1 MEFERQLIPD
11 IFLIKPKIF
20 SDMRGYFT
28 ETFRKDLLE
37 LELGYKINFIQEN
50 ESKSSRGVLR
60 GLHFQ
65 LPPFAQAKLVRVS
78 EGRVLDIAVD
88 IRKSSPSFGQHVALE
103 LSAKNKKQL
112 FVPRGFAHGFIV
124 LSDTATFTYKVDN
137 CYAPDHDRG
146 IAFDDKS
153 LAINWQLP
161 FELFK
166 LSAKDRC
173 HPTLSNAKDILG

>member
-1 MEFERQLIPD
+1 MKFSSLSIPGLILVELNIHGD
-11 IFLIKPKIF
+11 N
-20 SDMRGYFT
+20 RGYFA
-28 ETFRKDLLE
+28 ETFRQDLLE
-37 LELGYKINFIQEN
+37 KATGYKVDFIQEN
-50 ESKSSRGVLR
+50 ESKSTKGVLR
-60 GLHFQ
+60 GLHYQ
-65 LPPFAQAKLVRVS
+65 LPPYTQAKLVRVT
-78 EGRVLDIAVD
+78 EGAVLDVVLD

-124 LSDTATFTYKVDN
+124 LSDSATFTYKVDN

-146 IAFDDKS
+146 IAYDDKS

-173 HPTLSNAKDILG
+173 HPTLSDAKDILG